1 MFLNAQDLRLMSLK
15 KHLVGKSNGG
25 IDMAQEEIQKRAEE
39 SSMRVLGRIS
49 AAYVEGYIEE
59 KREFEKII
67 LKHNL
72 LEFLD

>member
-1 MFLNAQDLRLMSLK
+1 MT
-15 KHLVGKSNGG
+15 
-25 IDMAQEEIQKRAEE
+25 QEEIQKRAEE
-39 SSMRVLGRIS
+39 SSMRVFGRIS
-49 AAYVEGYIEE
+49 AEYVEGYIEG

>member
-1 MFLNAQDLRLMSLK
+1 MS
-15 KHLVGKSNGG
+15 
-25 IDMAQEEIQKRAEE
+25 MTQEEIQKRAEE